1 METIRS
7 SRRWSGDIDAA
18 FRPRFDRWLDVLCRH
33 VSLAEH
39 PAVWRAL
46 VDDLAVLG
54 AASDRGRALSF
65 LRDLFARFPGALA
78 YHGGVYFLAGAIRWL
93 PADFLEQSLRTIE
106 NSRWAWREQ
115 AIGEIAM
122 LRSVL
127 DPEDAYCR
135 SLVAR
140 AIEGGTKET
149 ASDLRRAGI
158 AFEAGNLWAEPEFR
172 ARAHEVLIKLAAAGD
187 GYPPGGIMDVFRVTV
202 PLPPDAKTREL
213 LSAIADKPDLIRR
226 GGPSFITDRLK
237 ELLADGF
244 YPEIVAAVMR
254 AVLTAGGSAVGD
266 IRTAWAADAGDL
278 IEIAITLQRFAE
290 TRKSG
295 LDLFETLMDLG
306 AYEASQVLRELD
318 RRPV

>member
-1 METIRS
+1 
-7 SRRWSGDIDAA
+7 
-18 FRPRFDRWLDVLCRH
+18 

-39 PAVWRAL
+39 AAVWRAL

-54 AASDRGRALSF
+54 AASDRGRALTF
-65 LRDLFARFPGALA
+65 LSDLFARFPGALA
-78 YHGGVYFLAGAIRWL
+78 CQRGVYFLARAISWL
-93 PADFLEQSLRTIE
+93 PADFLEQSLRMIE
-106 NSRWAWREQ
+106 GSRWAWKEQ

-122 LRSVL
+122 LRSLL
-127 DPEDAYCR
+127 DPADAYCR
-135 SLVAR
+135 SVVAR
-140 AIEGGTKET
+140 AVEGETKET

-158 AFEAGNLWAEPEFR
+158 AFAAVNLWAVPEFR
-172 ARAHEVLIKLAAAGD
+172 ARAHEVLMKLAAAAD
-187 GYPPGGIMDVFRVTV
+187 GYLPGAIMDIFRVTA
-202 PLPPDAKTREL
+202 PLPPDARTREL
-213 LSAIADKPDLIRR
+213 LSAIAEKPDLIRG
-226 GGPSFITDRLK
+226 GGPSFITDRFK

-244 YPEIVAAVMR
+244 YPTIVAAVMR
-254 AVLTAGGSAVGD
+254 VVLTVGGSSVGD

-290 TRKSG
+290 TRSAG